1 VKREPK
7 TEQKGASRER
17 HPQAGDVG
25 GATGHHGLRVWQE
38 SMALVSA
45 VYSLSG
51 RLPKEE
57 LFGLTSQ
64 LRRSAISIPSNIA
77 EGAARDTPREFRQF
91 LVIARGSLSE
101 LETQVLL
108 VRNLGYVPDTGAVEK
123 QVKQVLMLLNG
134 LIRHLD

>member
-1 VKREPK
+1 
-7 TEQKGASRER
+7 
-17 HPQAGDVG
+17 
-25 GATGHHGLRVWQE
+25 
-38 SMALVSA
+38 MALVSA